1 MGLERP
7 VSKNM
12 NKSILSMMSN
22 NSVWYRNVIGSSCRL
37 PAIRSSVRFLESSS
51 GTFTTEFLWLTS
63 SSVGNEETLVILKE
77 KFLEFSLFGLIGVL
91 LVVGDESFSDS
102 HSDGHDLVHSTTT
115 LDSNSDA
122 EILESIGTDDE
133 DWLIDLGSH

>member
-102 HSDGHDLVHSTTT
+102 HSDGHYLVYRKADNKTLKSVNYSPADLKQY
-115 LDSNSDA
+115 L
-122 EILESIGTDDE
+122 
-133 DWLIDLGSH
+133 